1 MSTSFALAAFLLL
14 LLAAFITDMK
24 WRRIPNWLTFT
35 FFVAGLLYHVSING
49 VAGLAAASWGATA
62 GFLPL
67 LLLYAL
73 GGIGAGDVKL
83 FGAAGAWIGV
93 GTVLQLM
100 MASIVCAGIIGLLL
114 LAGRMLPSV
123 AIKKAI
129 RYLTESDA
137 VESGVGVDD
146 SGTDSGVAEK
156 AGAVRIGESAI
167 ALSHEK
173 SSRKVRSRLRMPF
186 MLAVL
191 PAVAL
196 VWPSLA

>member
-14 LLAAFITDMK
+14 LLAAFITDMR
-24 WRRIPNWLTFT
+24 WRRIPNWLTFA

-137 VESGVGVDD
+137 
-146 SGTDSGVAEK
+146 
-156 AGAVRIGESAI
+156 ESAI

-173 SSRKVRSRLRMPF
+173 GSRKVRSRLRMPF
-186 MLAVL
+186 MLAVV

-196 VWPSLA
+196 VWPSLT

>member
-1 MSTSFALAAFLLL
+1 MSTSFALAALLL
-14 LLAAFITDMK
+14 LLVAAFITDMR

-35 FFVAGLLYHVSING
+35 FFVAGLLYHISMDG
-49 VAGLAAASWGATA
+49 GAGLAAASWGATA

-137 VESGVGVDD
+137 ESD
-146 SGTDSGVAEK
+146 T
-156 AGAVRIGESAI
+156 AI
-167 ALSHEK
+167 QSHEK
-173 SSRKVRSRLRMPF
+173 GSRKVRSRPRMPF
-186 MLAVL
+186 MIAVL

-196 VWPSLA
+196 VWPSLT